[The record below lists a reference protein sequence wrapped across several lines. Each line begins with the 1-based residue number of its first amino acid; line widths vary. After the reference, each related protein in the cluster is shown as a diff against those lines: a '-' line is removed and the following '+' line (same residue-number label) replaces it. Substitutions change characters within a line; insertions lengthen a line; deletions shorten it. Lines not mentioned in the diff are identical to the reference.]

1 MPQFCVVFY
10 ANYAIL
16 ATQRGGPW
24 PNGLPPKYAPGYVKM
39 TRGKEVLKVA
49 NVFAIQRVGQ
59 LSSTINVF
67 TVPYISIIRP
77 ILLLV
82 LA

>member
-1 MPQFCVVFY
+1 M
-10 ANYAIL
+10 
-16 ATQRGGPW
+16 
-24 PNGLPPKYAPGYVKM
+24 
-39 TRGKEVLKVA
+39 KVA
-49 NVFAIQRVGQ
+49 HVFAIQRVGQ